1 MIEQLNTG
9 SETILSFQMKGRL
22 RDEDYRKFVPIVEEA
37 VKSQGKVRLLAQ
49 FQDFHGWDVFALWDE
64 IKFAALHCFDIER
77 IALIGDRRWEKWM
90 ARFCK
95 PFTRARVRYF
105 DSSQVDAA
113 KNWLQEGVE

>member
-1 MIEQLNTG
+1 MIEQLNAD
-9 SETILSFQMKGRL
+9 SQMILSFKMKERL
-22 RDEDYRKFVPIVEEA
+22 RDRDYRKFVPIVEEA

-49 FQDFHGWDVFALWDE
+49 FQDFHGWDVYPLWDE

-95 PFTRARVRYF
+95 PFTRARVKYF